1 MFFPLCGLGNEVF
14 ALTSYFPMSTKN
26 GVAIP
31 FVHPAYVR
39 CVLDCLN
46 SRGVSTLEVL
56 ASAGLSWQQLG
67 EGQPLVDFSVFRR
80 FVTHAIRCSGEPALG
95 LVAGSMLQPY
105 HSPLG
110 IATVTSDNLGQA
122 LQVVARHGRLF
133 CPSLDFQLEND
144 ARWSIL
150 RVSPLRPLCET
161 HVFVMQSLLAVHC
174 RMLETILGRPVD
186 ELSAGMPYPRPPGND
201 VPCMRYVRRVEFDQT
216 CLMLRLPARLLDVS
230 SVSADPGAHQV
241 AARECRRMGAE
252 LGHVE
257 FIRRVRQALLER
269 LPTNPELSDL
279 APDLGVSTRTLVRRL
294 AEADLTFLDIKD
306 DLRKTHAAW
315 YLQHTE
321 LTMEAIATQL
331 GYGNPTNFSRKF
343 KDWYRVPP
351 TRMRQ
356 SLRAGVC

>member
-1 MFFPLCGLGNEVF
+1 
-14 ALTSYFPMSTKN
+14 MSTKN

-31 FVHPAYVR
+31 FVHPIYVR

-46 SRGVSTLEVL
+46 SRGVSTLDVL
-56 ASAGLSWQQLG
+56 ASAGLAWPQLS
-67 EGQPLVDFSVFRR
+67 EGQPLVDFSIFRR

-110 IATVTSDNLGQA
+110 IATVTSDTLGQA
-122 LQVVARHGRLF
+122 LQFVARHGRLF

-150 RVSPLRPLCET
+150 KVRPLRPLCET
-161 HVFVMQSLLAVHC
+161 HVFVMQSVLAVHC
-174 RMLETILGRPVD
+174 RMLEAIMGRPVD
-186 ELSAGMPYPRPPGND
+186 ELSAGMPYPRPPRND
-201 VPCMRYVRRVEFDQT
+201 VPCLRYVRHVEFDQT
-216 CLMLRLPARLLDVS
+216 CLTLRLPARLLHVP
-230 SVSADPGAHQV
+230 SVSADARARQV
-241 AARECRRMGAE
+241 AARACRRMDSE

-257 FIRRVRQALLER
+257 FIERVRQALLDR
-269 LPTNPELSDL
+269 LPTNPELGDL
-279 APDLGVSTRTLVRRL
+279 APDLGVSARTLVRRL

-321 LTMEAIATQL
+321 LTMEAIASQL

-351 TRMRQ
+351 SKMRQ
-356 SLRAGVC
+356 TLRAGVH